1 MQSFGDLCLDA
12 YFSEDASLYD
22 RVSVNAGLYSLFWD
36 YASTT
41 QMSPEEKERNLAYA
55 RLCRDNLETGLA
67 DMPMVT
73 PLTTDAVQPVRI
85 ARTTHNHDLST
96 MTTITEA
103 AILATVTT
111 IEIEGTIP
119 GLATILDDTDESIH
133 SFLTR
138 RKPKDFLTFVLDPIL
153 RNAPYHLLDIPLF

>member
-12 YFSEDASLYD
+12 YFSEDASLFD

-67 DMPMVT
+67 DMPLHLPASANVVAALLFGACPT
-73 PLTTDAVQPVRI
+73 CRDWEFGLTADNDP
-85 ARTTHNHDLST
+85 D
-96 MTTITEA
+96 
-103 AILATVTT
+103 ILC
-111 IEIEGTIP
+111 
-119 GLATILDDTDESIH
+119 H
-133 SFLTR
+133 R
-138 RKPKDFLTFVLDPIL
+138 VLDFFS
-153 RNAPYHLLDIPLF
+153 LLVPLLEGI